1 MIYYAVGL
9 IYDIGFLSTD
19 PTLLDS
25 PRLTDEQFEMVK
37 KHTTSGLYMIHF
49 VDKEY
54 KEIFIDGIT
63 KHHENMDGSGYP
75 ENLKAKDIPFVA
87 RVIRVVD
94 SYVSLISQRAY
105 RDIYDKETAFKKL
118 MEDKGVYDEKI
129 LEALSNVI

>member
-1 MIYYAVGL
+1 
-9 IYDIGFLSTD
+9 
-19 PTLLDS
+19 
-25 PRLTDEQFEMVK
+25 
-37 KHTTSGLYMIHF
+37 
-49 VDKEY
+49 
-54 KEIFIDGIT
+54 
-63 KHHENMDGSGYP
+63 MDGSGYP
-75 ENLKAKDIPFVA
+75 ENLKAKDIPFIA